1 MEVPTLKIGTARS
14 GHVIYIFVTDDQ
26 EFINRQL
33 RSFGSADH
41 FDAWV
46 IFERLTVREFRRV
59 GDGTANFTKFREY
72 AKLHQG
78 KMTNQFIDA
87 EMACLGL
94 TTSLDLVRF
103 AAKLTENVFL
113 D

>member
-1 MEVPTLKIGTARS
+1 MKVPTLRIGTARS
-14 GHVIYIFVTDDQ
+14 GHVIYIFMTDDQ
-26 EFINRQL
+26 ELINRQL
-33 RSFGSADH
+33 MVFRPEDH

-46 IFERLTVREFRRV
+46 VFERLTVREFRRV
-59 GDGTANFTKFREY
+59 GDGTSDFTKFREY
-72 AKLHQG
+72 ATLHQG

-87 EMACLGL
+87 EMARLGL
-94 TTSLDLVRF
+94 ATSLDLVRF

>member
-1 MEVPTLKIGTARS
+1 MKVPTMKIGVARS
-14 GHVIYIFVTDDQ
+14 GTVIYIFATDDQ
-26 EFINRQL
+26 ELINQQL
-33 RSFGSADH
+33 RVFSPGDH

-46 IFERLTVREFRRV
+46 VFERLTVREFRRV
-59 GDGTANFTKFREY
+59 GEGTSDFTKFREY

-87 EMACLGL
+87 EMSRLGL
-94 TTSLDLVRF
+94 VTSLDLVRF
-103 AAKLTENVFL
+103 AAKLTENFFL